1 MEHQPSKAE
10 THLLLLQS
18 HDDEENDHVQE
29 FCHVQ
34 QHKHEEEGQ
43 GLQGLPDLEDGED
56 DEVDDDDDDDE
67 DDEDDDIDGPC
78 PPVNPTT
85 TTLSLAFSLHVFF
98 SSLNADQSINNHAT
112 RLAYL
117 SCKNL
122 SKTHLSGQMH
132 MNRFVSREKV

>member
-10 THLLLLQS
+10 THLLLLQN

-34 QHKHEEEGQ
+34 QHEHEEGQ

-56 DEVDDDDDDDE
+56 DEVDDDDDD
-67 DDEDDDIDGPC
+67 EDDDIDGPR
-78 PPVNPTT
+78 PLVNPTT
-85 TTLSLAFSLHVFF
+85 TTLSLPFSLHVFF
-98 SSLNADQSINNHAT
+98 SSLNAHQSINNHGT

-117 SCKNL
+117 SCISL
-122 SKTHLSGQMH
+122 QE
-132 MNRFVSREKV
+132 FV